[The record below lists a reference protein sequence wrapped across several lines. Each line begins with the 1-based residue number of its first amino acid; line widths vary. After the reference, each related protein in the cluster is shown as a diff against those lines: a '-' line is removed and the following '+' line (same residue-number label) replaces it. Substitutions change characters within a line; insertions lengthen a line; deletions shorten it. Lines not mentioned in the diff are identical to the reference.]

1 MFPCGFRQCRDKGAA
16 AATHSSFSFAPRPGS
31 ELAEIAPSAYC
42 FGLQGALAVCVF
54 GWQNLLMTATL
65 TLDNLG
71 RLLLP
76 AQILRVLGTQPG
88 VEMKVE
94 VTPGRIELLNGQE
107 ANVPV
112 ITELS
117 ADGTLLLPPGVTPPS
132 AEKIVEAIKSD
143 REDRIAKL
151 SRR

>member
-1 MFPCGFRQCRDKGAA
+1 MRFVALDGKI
-16 AATHSSFSFAPRPGS
+16 RP
-31 ELAEIAPSAYC
+31 
-42 FGLQGALAVCVF
+42 
-54 GWQNLLMTATL
+54 MTATL
-65 TLDNLG
+65 TLDNSG

-76 AQILRVLGTQPG
+76 AQILRVLGMQPG

-94 VTPGRIELLNGQE
+94 VTPGRIELLNDQE
-107 ANVPV
+107 DDVPV

-117 ADGTLLLPPGVTPPS
+117 PDGMLLFPAGVKPPS
-132 AEKIVEAIKSD
+132 AEKIVAAIKSD

>member
-1 MFPCGFRQCRDKGAA
+1 MQLAA
-16 AATHSSFSFAPRPGS
+16 LDGKIRP
-31 ELAEIAPSAYC
+31 
-42 FGLQGALAVCVF
+42 
-54 GWQNLLMTATL
+54 MTATL
-65 TLDNLG
+65 TLDNAG

-76 AQILRVLGTQPG
+76 AQILHVLGMQPG

-94 VTPGRIELLNGQE
+94 VTPGRIELLNDQE
-107 ANVPV
+107 DDVPV

-117 ADGTLLLPPGVTPPS
+117 PDGKLLFPVGVKTPS
-132 AEKIVEAIKSD
+132 AEKIVAAIKSD

>member
-1 MFPCGFRQCRDKGAA
+1 MR
-16 AATHSSFSFAPRPGS
+16 
-31 ELAEIAPSAYC
+31 LV
-42 FGLQGALAVCVF
+42 ALD
-54 GWQNLLMTATL
+54 GKIRSMTTTL
-65 TLDNLG
+65 TLDNSG

-76 AQILRVLGTQPG
+76 APILRVLGVQPG

-94 VTPGRIELLNGQE
+94 VTPGRIELFNDQE
-107 ANVPV
+107 DDVPV

-117 ADGTLLLPPGVTPPS
+117 PDGTLQFPAGMKLPS
-132 AEKIVEAIKSD
+132 AEKIVAAIKSD

>member
-1 MFPCGFRQCRDKGAA
+1 MRLVALDGKI
-16 AATHSSFSFAPRPGS
+16 RP
-31 ELAEIAPSAYC
+31 
-42 FGLQGALAVCVF
+42 
-54 GWQNLLMTATL
+54 MTATL
-65 TLDNLG
+65 TLDNSG

-76 AQILRVLGTQPG
+76 AQILRVLGMQPG

-94 VTPGRIELLNGQE
+94 VTPGRIELLSDQVND
-107 ANVPV
+107 VPV

-117 ADGTLLLPPGVTPPS
+117 PDGTLLFPAGIKPPT
-132 AEKIVEAIKSD
+132 AEKIVAAIKSD

>member
-1 MFPCGFRQCRDKGAA
+1 MRLVALDGKI
-16 AATHSSFSFAPRPGS
+16 RP
-31 ELAEIAPSAYC
+31 
-42 FGLQGALAVCVF
+42 
-54 GWQNLLMTATL
+54 MTATL
-65 TLDNLG
+65 TLDNSG

-76 AQILRVLGTQPG
+76 AQILRVLGMQPG

-94 VTPGRIELLNGQE
+94 VTPGRIELLNAQE
-107 ANVPV
+107 DDVPV

-117 ADGTLLLPPGVTPPS
+117 SDGTLLFPAGVKPPS
-132 AEKIVEAIKSD
+132 AEKIVAAIKSD

>member
-1 MFPCGFRQCRDKGAA
+1 LNSAVMKVGLRFVTLDGKI
-16 AATHSSFSFAPRPGS
+16 RP
-31 ELAEIAPSAYC
+31 
-42 FGLQGALAVCVF
+42 
-54 GWQNLLMTATL
+54 MTATL
-65 TLDNLG
+65 TLDNSG

-76 AQILRVLGTQPG
+76 APILRVLGMQPG

-94 VTPGRIELLNGQE
+94 VTPGRIELLNDQE
-107 ANVPV
+107 DDVPV

-117 ADGTLLLPPGVTPPS
+117 PDGKLVLPTGVKPPS
-132 AEKIVEAIKSD
+132 AEKIVAAIKSD

>member
-1 MFPCGFRQCRDKGAA
+1 MALDGKI
-16 AATHSSFSFAPRPGS
+16 RP
-31 ELAEIAPSAYC
+31 
-42 FGLQGALAVCVF
+42 
-54 GWQNLLMTATL
+54 MTATL
-65 TLDNLG
+65 TLDNSG

-76 AQILRVLGTQPG
+76 APILRVLGMQPG

-94 VTPGRIELLNGQE
+94 VTPGRIELLSDQE
-107 ANVPV
+107 DDVPV

-117 ADGTLLLPPGVTPPS
+117 PEGKLVLPVGVRPPS
-132 AEKIVEAIKSD
+132 AEKIVAAIKSD

>member
-1 MFPCGFRQCRDKGAA
+1 
-16 AATHSSFSFAPRPGS
+16 
-31 ELAEIAPSAYC
+31 
-42 FGLQGALAVCVF
+42 
-54 GWQNLLMTATL
+54 MTATL

>member
-1 MFPCGFRQCRDKGAA
+1 
-16 AATHSSFSFAPRPGS
+16 
-31 ELAEIAPSAYC
+31 
-42 FGLQGALAVCVF
+42 
-54 GWQNLLMTATL
+54 MTATL
-65 TLDNLG
+65 TLDNSG

-76 AQILRVLGTQPG
+76 AQILRVLGMQPG

-94 VTPGRIELLNGQE
+94 VTPGRIELLNDQDDD
-107 ANVPV
+107 VPM

-117 ADGTLLLPPGVTPPS
+117 PEGKLVLPAGVKPPL
-132 AEKIVEAIKSD
+132 AEKIVAAIKSD